1 MRASRPAVAVGV
13 TPVARPTPSR
23 LSPALALAGAL
34 VAVWLLWA
42 PQSPD
47 LAAQVYRAHLFA
59 QHGFSLWDN
68 GWYAGHYVPGYSLIF
83 PPLASLIGLQGAGA
97 LAAGASTM
105 IFGRLARIGFGARA
119 PMAAV
124 FFAVGAVGDLYIGR
138 LTFALGVALALATV
152 LAGAHGH
159 RKLAALLSVAC
170 AAASPVAALFL
181 TLVAVADFVAH
192 REASRALCVGLPG
205 LTLSIALT
213 VLFPEGGYEA
223 FSLTSLAAAGGLSLA
238 LLWLLPGSARS
249 LRYGVLLYLG
259 ALVACYA
266 VPNPM
271 GSNAVRLGVLLAPPI
286 FAGAVS
292 VEDVHRALARV
303 GRMAAAIPRA
313 RQIRGERQAGAAAR
327 PMARL
332 TLLFVGACLL
342 AWQVNGPV
350 AQSLQEIG
358 DPSLKVAYY
367 TPVERFL
374 AAQSH
379 GGPVRVEA
387 VFTRSHWDA
396 VELAGR
402 FSLARGWER
411 QLDTKYDGLFYAP
424 HLTAG
429 AYHAW
434 LLSTAVRFVA
444 LPDAPLDDSSRQE
457 AALIRMGQPFLRPV
471 FASVHWRVYA
481 VVGHEPLAQGPGR
494 LTAMDN
500 DGFTLRVNRPG
511 RFTVRVRYM
520 RYWSLSSGQ
529 GCLAAAA
536 GGWTSVSAP
545 RREVIRVDA
554 RFSLGGLLTATPRC
568 SPATVG

>member
-1 MRASRPAVAVGV
+1 M
-13 TPVARPTPSR
+13 
-23 LSPALALAGAL
+23 AGAL

-47 LAAQVYRAHLFA
+47 LAAQVYRARLFA
-59 QHGFSLWDN
+59 EHGFSLWDN

-83 PPLASLIGLQGAGA
+83 PPLASLIGLHGAGV

-105 IFGRLARIGFGARA
+105 IFGRLARIGFGGRAR
-119 PMAAV
+119 MAAL

-138 LTFALGVALALATV
+138 LTFALGVALALASV
-152 LAGAHGH
+152 LAGAHRH
-159 RKLAALLSVAC
+159 WKLSALLSVVC
-170 AAASPVAALFL
+170 AGASPVAALFL
-181 TLVAVADFVAH
+181 TLVAVADFAAH
-192 REASRALCVGLPG
+192 RETVRALCLGLPG
-205 LTLSIALT
+205 LALSVALT

-223 FSLTSLAAAGGLSLA
+223 FSLTSLVAAGGLSLA
-238 LLWLLPGSARS
+238 LLWLLPAEARA

-259 ALVACYA
+259 ALVAAYA

-286 FAGAVS
+286 FAGAIS
-292 VEDVHRALARV
+292 VEDVQRAQARV
-303 GRMAAAIPRA
+303 GRLAESIRRA
-313 RQIRGERQAGAAAR
+313 RPIRGERGPLRAAPR
-327 PMARL
+327 IARL

-350 AQSLQEIG
+350 AQSLQDVG
-358 DPSLKVAYY
+358 DPSLDAAYY
-367 TPVERFL
+367 APVARFL

-379 GGPVRVEA
+379 GAPLRVEA

-396 VELAGR
+396 VVLAGR

-424 HLTAG
+424 HLTAD

-434 LLSTAVRFVA
+434 LTSTAVRFVA

-457 AALIRMGQPFLRPV
+457 AALVRMGQPFLAQV
-471 FASVHWRVYA
+471 FASAHWRVYA
-481 VVGHEPLAQGPGR
+481 VVGHEPLARGPGR
-494 LTAMDN
+494 LTAMDE

-511 RFTVRVRYM
+511 SFTVRVRYT

-536 GGWTSVSAP
+536 GGWTEVTAP
-545 RREVIRVDA
+545 RREVLRVDA
-554 RFSLGGLLTATPRC
+554 RFSLGRLLTATSTC
-568 SPATVG
+568 SPAAPG